1 MALAALR
8 VLAATALL
16 AAVIP
21 AHASD
26 CRPMQFRRTVNGT
39 VQPLMRQYGIP
50 GMAVGL
56 IAGGHSCVLDY
67 GVASLATGRPVDRD
81 TLFELGS
88 VSKTLT
94 ATLVAWAGVDG
105 KLTLTDP
112 VDKYL
117 PSLRGTPFGSISLLD
132 LGTYTPGGLPLQV
145 PDDVGD
151 SQQLMRYLESWHPAY
166 PPGTYR
172 TYNNI
177 GIGMLGVIAGKAL
190 GTVFTVAMQRRLL
203 PALGM
208 AHTYIEVPPTAMKDY
223 AQGYTMAGT
232 PIRLAPGV
240 LAAEAYGARSTAADM
255 LRFIETNLQMRP
267 VDASVRKAI
276 AQTHVGY
283 FHAGVMTQDLIW
295 EQVAYPAQRSV
306 LLDANASAMIF
317 KPTPVTRITPPMPP
331 AKNVWINKTGSTN
344 GFAAY
349 VAFIPARRA
358 GIVILANRNLPNG
371 VLVTAAY
378 RILTGIH

>member
-1 MALAALR
+1 MALAMLR
-8 VLAATALL
+8 AFAATALL
-16 AAVIP
+16 AAAAPVQ
-21 AHASD
+21 ASD
-26 CRPMQFRRTVNGT
+26 CAPAQFRPAVNGV

-50 GMAVGL
+50 GMAIGL
-56 IAGGHSCVLDY
+56 VADGRSCVFDY
-67 GVASLATGRPVDRD
+67 GVASLATGRPVNRD

-94 ATLVAWAGVDG
+94 ATLAAWAGVDG
-105 KLTLTDP
+105 KLALTDP

-117 PSLRGTPFGSISLLD
+117 PGLRGTPFGSVSLLD
-132 LGTYTPGGLPLQV
+132 LGTHTPGGLPLQV
-145 PDDVGD
+145 PDDVRD
-151 SQQLMRYLESWHPAY
+151 YQQLMRYLKSWHPAY

-177 GIGMLGVIAGKAL
+177 SIGMLGVIAGKAL
-190 GTVFTVAMQRRLL
+190 GTGFTVAMQRRLL

-208 AHTYIEVPPTAMKDY
+208 THTYIEVPPAAMKNY
-223 AQGYTMAGT
+223 AQGYTTAGA
-232 PIRLAPGV
+232 PIRMAPGV

-255 LRFIETNLQMRP
+255 LRFIEVNLQMRP
-267 VDASVRKAI
+267 VGARVQQAI

-295 EQVAYPAQRSV
+295 EQVAYPARRSV
-306 LLDANASAMIF
+306 LLDANSPAMIF
-317 KPTPVTRITPPMPP
+317 RPTPVARIAPPMPP

-349 VAFIPARRA
+349 VAFIPARRT

-371 VLVTAAY
+371 TLVTAAY
-378 RILTGIH
+378 RILAGIN